1 LWNNQQKDAL
11 KAVDKWFREYKTS
24 RKPSKRFFYLAGY
37 AGTGKTTL
45 ARHFA
50 EGMNNTMFA
59 AFTGK
64 AAMVMRKAGCSNAR
78 TIHSLIYTA
87 EQDEKTGEVFF
98 HLNNGSALADADLLV
113 IDECSMVNDQIG
125 NDLLSFGVPILVL
138 GDPAQL
144 PPVDGTGFFTRGKPD
159 MMLTEIHRQAK
170 DNPIIYLASL
180 ARSGQMPDVG
190 TYDDTR
196 VLSKISSADALAADQ
211 VLVGR
216 NITRQDLNRKMRKL
230 LGYTDDLPM
239 PAERLICL
247 KNDKVLNIFN
257 GGTFTVLERMK
268 TKYKTGF
275 NRYMVKSDDED
286 RKPIVLKAHDSF
298 FDDEVDKPEW
308 KALAG
313 SQEMAFAYAITVHKS
328 QGSQWENVL
337 FYGSEAFVF
346 REDKFRFLYTGIT
359 RASEKLTLIV

>member
-1 LWNNQQKDAL
+1 LWNDQQAEAL
-11 KAVDKWFREYKTS
+11 KAVSRWFQEYKTS
-24 RKPSKRFFYLAGY
+24 RNPTKRFFYLAGY

-50 EGMNNTMFA
+50 EGMNSPLFA

-78 TIHSLIYTA
+78 TIHSLIYIA
-87 EQDEKTGEVFF
+87 DQDEETGEIKFY
-98 HLNNGSALADADLLV
+98 LNKESVLADADLLV
-113 IDECSMVNDQIG
+113 IDECSMVNEQIG
-125 NDLLSFGVPILVL
+125 NDLLSFSVPILVL

-144 PPVDGTGFFTRGKPD
+144 PPVEGSGFFTRGKPD

-180 ARSGQMPDVG
+180 ARSGQMPDIG
-190 TYDDTR
+190 TYDNTR

-216 NITRQDLNRKMRKL
+216 NITRQDMNRKMRKL
-230 LGYTDDLPM
+230 LGYADDLPM

-247 KNDKVLNIFN
+247 KNDKSLNIFN
-257 GGTFTVLERMK
+257 GGTFTVLKRTKIK
-268 TKYKTGF
+268 TKPDFK
-275 NRYMVKSDDED
+275 RYTVTSDDEH
-286 RKPIVLKAHDSF
+286 RKPIILKTHDSF
-298 FDDEVDKPEW
+298 FDDSVDKPEW

-337 FYGSEAFVF
+337 LYGSEAFVF

-359 RASEKLTLIV
+359 RAAEKLTLII